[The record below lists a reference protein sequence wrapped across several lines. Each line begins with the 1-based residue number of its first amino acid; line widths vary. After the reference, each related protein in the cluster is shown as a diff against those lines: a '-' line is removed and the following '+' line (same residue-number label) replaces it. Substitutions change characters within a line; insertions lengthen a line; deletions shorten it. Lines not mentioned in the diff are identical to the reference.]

1 MLREPDS
8 LLLLLWFFRDVSVYK
23 FYQGDEN
30 LWSAIQKLS
39 GVELTYA
46 VAILS
51 EYVHKRNVYN
61 VPVLRW
67 VSPSRNERERRW
79 GRREASKG
87 AAFQSHLQ
95 RRESQPWTRVLLNP
109 R

>member
-1 MLREPDS
+1 M
-8 LLLLLWFFRDVSVYK
+8 LLLLWFFRGVTVHE

-30 LWSAIQKLS
+30 LWSVIQKLS

-51 EYVHKRNVYN
+51 EYVPKRSVHNVH
-61 VPVLRW
+61 VLRW
-67 VSPSRNERERRW
+67 VSPSGSERERRW
-79 GRREASKG
+79 GSGEASKG
-87 AAFQSHLQ
+87 AVSSPHLQ
-95 RRESQPWTRVLLNP
+95 RRDSQPWTRVLLNP